1 MSEDIHH
8 NPHAPLKGTEMMRFI
23 HSKVVDPVNK
33 IHPRMLLKSDMQ
45 GNKLQIWKKN

>member
-1 MSEDIHH
+1 MSQGIHH
-8 NPHAPLKGTEMMRFI
+8 KPHAPLKGSEMYI

-45 GNKLQIWKKN
+45 GNKLQI